1 MWGCSTGRLWRNLR
15 LDFCQQ
21 LFQFADVA
29 LPLTYPDHDVGSL
42 MRRSFSTCASQL
54 AFFTGHNYLPA
65 ASSRVIFRLSSR
77 VLVAMEKT
85 LN

>member
-1 MWGCSTGRLWRNLR
+1 
-15 LDFCQQ
+15 
-21 LFQFADVA
+21 
-29 LPLTYPDHDVGSL
+29 
-42 MRRSFSTCASQL
+42 MRRSFNTRASQL

-65 ASSRVIFRLSSR
+65 AGSRVIFRLSSR